1 MNRSAAGL
9 AAAFLT
15 LALPAAAQTVRDE
28 ATGVSVTP
36 PAGYT
41 ATLVPPQPGPRRSVF
56 DIRGPGD
63 TDTGCRVTATPSSQY
78 AGLTQEQI
86 NDRNTHPTHL
96 DLVEASLGGLYEVRE
111 LGSVGLGAIA
121 GIAAV
126 LDSKPRP
133 DLPARALEIRA
144 LLVMIETPRL
154 RVTLRCIAEKAEFQ
168 ARRLEFRGVFEGI
181 ALP

>member
-1 MNRSAAGL
+1 MRRCARSL
-9 AAAFLT
+9 AAAFV
-15 LALPAAAQTVRDE
+15 AFAFPAAAETVRDP
-28 ATGVSVTP
+28 ASGVAITP
-36 PAGYT
+36 PPGYT
-41 ATLVPPQPGPRRSVF
+41 ATLAPAQPGPTRAVF
-56 DIRGPGD
+56 DIRGPAD

-96 DLVEASLGGLYEVRE
+96 DLVEASLAGLYEVRE
-111 LGSVGLGAIA
+111 LGSVSLGAIA

-126 LDSKPRP
+126 LDGKPRP
-133 DLPARALEIRA
+133 ELPTRALEIRA

-154 RVTLRCIAEKAEFQ
+154 RVTLRCIAEKADFQ
-168 ARRLEFRGVFEGI
+168 ARRLEFRRVFEGI